1 MGVPFIAVLNTT
13 EEAISDCYV
22 KGITWEAMEK
32 ANRLRSDWNIGMGI
46 LVANRRKLSYH

>member
-22 KGITWEAMEK
+22 KGVTWHAMEK
-32 ANRLRSDWNIGMGI
+32 ANRLRSKWNIGMGI